1 MWIIN
6 IIDKSKRQIHLSD
19 ERWKHIHKH
28 PESGEYFLERVKET
42 LRKPDKI
49 IQFEFD
55 VQVHFYFRYYKDRRE
70 YLFISVKYLNGMDL

>member
-6 IIDKSKRQIHLSD
+6 IIDKSKRQIHLSH
-19 ERWKHIHKH
+19 EHWKHIHKH